1 MRKRKMPVKDVMA
14 WIAFFIFLIY
24 LFLMLAGV
32 LKSPIIADIIGVG
45 SLGYFIGIQVQK
57 LNNQIQKLNILVRD
71 VNEIKQELKI
81 HTENKEIHQHKSQ

>member
-1 MRKRKMPVKDVMA
+1 MKKRTSSLKDTLA
-14 WIAFFIFLIY
+14 WVAFFIFLIY

-32 LKSPIIADIIGVG
+32 LKSPIIADLIGVG

-57 LNNQIQKLNILVRD
+57 LKILGRD